1 VNKRAAGQEPGLDI
15 IVLMQKKLF
24 PRLTRSEFMRQ
35 HWQKKPLLAR
45 TALPEYTNAV
55 TRDDL
60 VALAGRSDVES
71 RIIRQISGCW
81 KVQHGPFKRSAIAR
95 LPRSG
100 WTLLV
105 QSVDQVLPQAARLL
119 REFSFIPYARLDD
132 VMVSYAAPGAGVGPH
147 FDSYDVFLVQG
158 QGERR
163 WQVSR
168 QSDLELVQDSPVK
181 ILRNFQ
187 PERDWVLEPGDLL
200 YLPPAWAHD
209 GVAVG
214 ECVTYSI
221 GFRAPSAQELGSRFL
236 EFLQDRLALSGM
248 YADPDLKATRK
259 PGSIPSEMLARTAS
273 MLQNLHWHER
283 DVVEFIGRDLTEPKA
298 HVVFDRPARP
308 VTPESFAK
316 RATRKGLKL
325 KLRTRMLSYGK
336 HIFINGES
344 HRCEPPSARLLSA
357 LADARELTPPIRAD
371 GETRRLLYD
380 WYRAGY
386 VEFAA

>member
-1 VNKRAAGQEPGLDI
+1 
-15 IVLMQKKLF
+15 MQKKLF

-119 REFSFIPYARLDD
+119 REFAFIPYARLDD
-132 VMVSYAAPGAGVGPH
+132 VMVSYAAPGGGVGPH

-158 QGERR
+158 QGARR
-163 WQVSR
+163 WQVSHQR
-168 QSDLELVQDSPVK
+168 DLELVDDSPVK
-181 ILRNFQ
+181 ILRNFRPQ
-187 PERDWVLEPGDLL
+187 REWVLEPGDLL
-200 YLPPAWAHD
+200 YLPPAWAHN
-209 GVAVG
+209 GVSIG
-214 ECVTYSI
+214 DCITYSI
-221 GFRAPSAQELGSRFL
+221 GFRAPSAHELGSRFL
-236 EFLQDRLALSGM
+236 EFLQDRMALRGM
-248 YADPDLKATRK
+248 YADPDLKATRT
-259 PGSIPSEMLARTAS
+259 PGTIPPAMITRTSS
-273 MLQNLHWHER
+273 MLQQLRWSET
-283 DVVEFIGRDLTEPKA
+283 DVVEFVGRDLTEPKMQ
-298 HVVFDRPARP
+298 VVFDRPSRTF
-308 VTPESFAK
+308 TPEDFAK

-325 KLRTRMLSYGK
+325 NLRTRMLTYGRR
-336 HIFINGES
+336 IFINGES
-344 HRCEPPSARLLSA
+344 YSCGPASARLLRT
-357 LADARELTPPIRAD
+357 LADARELAPPLRTD
-371 GETRRLLYD
+371 TRTRRLLYD

-386 VEFAA
+386 ITLHPRKSSGERRMQES